1 MSTDLMTVTSII
13 NETTPTYQA
22 TCKIRNNPMEMEY
35 FRPFFITMYCAI
47 FIVASSGNCLVVYV
61 VMTNKRM
68 QTITNIFI
76 TNLAVSDIM
85 VNFTSLWLTP
95 TYTSI
100 GHWIFGGGL
109 CHGLPLF
116 QGTSIF
122 ISTWTLTAIAIDRYI
137 VIVHNSSNIN
147 INDRMSMRSCLSFI
161 VLIWLCS
168 LLLVTPYAI
177 NMKLNYISE
186 PCDFL
191 ICSEDWSNSEFR
203 SIFGIVVMILQ
214 FILPFVLIAISYT
227 KIWLFLNSRQSMTE
241 RKSDIKRKK
250 RLLRMLIVM
259 VVIFA
264 ICWFPFNLLNCLRD
278 LKLDNFMRGYFSFVF
293 LSVHLMSMTAT
304 AWNPILY
311 AFMNETF
318 REEFAKVVPCI
329 FARRPGSGPIRVIT
343 ERTAMI
349 SNPFRRA
356 NRNKTPE
363 EQPVTV
369 ISDSESPSQAAA
381 EPQRSIVYLDEP
393 ENGSSCQTLLL

>member
-1 MSTDLMTVTSII
+1 MSNDLVPSVSSIL
-13 NETTPTYQA
+13 NETTPSYQS
-22 TCKIRNNPMEMEY
+22 TCKIKNNPMEMEY
-35 FRPFFITMYCAI
+35 FRPFFISMYCAV
-47 FIVASSGNCLVVYV
+47 FLVASSGNFLVVYV

-177 NMKLNYISE
+177 NMKLNYIHE

-191 ICSEDWSNSEFR
+191 ICSEDWSNAEFR

-214 FILPFVLIAISYT
+214 FILPFVLIAISYI

-318 REEFAKVVPCI
+318 REEFAKVVPCL
-329 FARRPGSGPIRVIT
+329 FARRPGTGPIRVIT

-349 SNPFRRA
+349 TNPFRRA
-356 NRNKTPE
+356 NRKKKVE

-369 ISDSESPSQAAA
+369 ISESPLQTAV